1 MNTKQLRLAATST
14 TVQSS
19 ELKEKDN
26 SGIHLYSVCDK
37 SVISEVMW
45 AFKCIVSIFS
55 FSASD
60 GITDLFQ
67 CMFSN
72 ALPKGFSMS
81 RSKMKYIITDAIGPY
96 FQQQLYKDVTNEYYS
111 IIYDETTNSSGNK
124 ELQIL
129 IRYYSSSKNMVL
141 SQHLVTYFIGKA
153 SAEILFEKIIQA
165 LDQANLPLSKMLMLG
180 SDGPNVNKKVACLMN
195 EEVVTCKILN

>member
-1 MNTKQLRLAATST
+1 MGKCSVRDDWFLKSDGHNNCNTISEWARKHSDKQVFCIVCQTSISISNKGFQALTQHAGSVKHSNAVKIKLNTKQLRLAATST

-19 ELKEKDN
+19 ELKENDN

-37 SVISEVMW
+37 SVISEVIW
-45 AFKCIVSIFS
+45 AFKCIVSNFS

-81 RSKMKYIITDAIGPY
+81 RSKMKYLITDAIGPY

-111 IIYDETTNSSGNK
+111 IIYDEITNSSGNK
-124 ELQIL
+124 
-129 IRYYSSSKNMVL
+129 
-141 SQHLVTYFIGKA
+141 
-153 SAEILFEKIIQA
+153 
-165 LDQANLPLSKMLMLG
+165 
-180 SDGPNVNKKVACLMN
+180 
-195 EEVVTCKILN
+195 